1 MTATND
7 SIIKSDRRGRLRYTP
22 DQREALVKACQ
33 ASGLSTP
40 RFAAIHGVK
49 YQTLA
54 AWIHRH
60 NRESRPPRPHLPGP
74 APLMLIPVERDGLIS
89 SGASNPMEISLPG
102 GAKLTLAAPGQIRLA
117 AALIRELANPQPC

>member
-1 MTATND
+1 MTATNN

-33 ASGLSTP
+33 ASGLSAP

-60 NRESRPPRPHLPGP
+60 NRKAKPPRPRLPRP
-74 APLMLIPVERDGLIS
+74 APLMLVPVERENLIS
-89 SGASNPMEISLPG
+89 SGASSPMEVSLPG
-102 GAKLTLAAPGQIRLA
+102 GA
-117 AALIRELANPQPC
+117 